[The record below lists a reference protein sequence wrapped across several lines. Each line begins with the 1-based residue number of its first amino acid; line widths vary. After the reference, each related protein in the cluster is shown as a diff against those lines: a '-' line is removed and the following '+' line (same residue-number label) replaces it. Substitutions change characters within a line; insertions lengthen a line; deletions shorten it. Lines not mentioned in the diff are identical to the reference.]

1 MLTCVAPGGGGGGSS
16 DAGALR
22 VNEVSTGTTVA
33 ASDEFVELL
42 NTGSAAADVGGYKLV
57 YRSAGGSTDIV
68 LATVPTGTS
77 IQAGGYYLFGGSGYA
92 GSPAADQSF
101 SFGIAA
107 TGGGLG
113 LRNADGALVD
123 SVGYGTATNAFV
135 EGSAAAAPATTD
147 APGTSAAR
155 LPNGHDTNSNA
166 SDFGSATPPTPKASN
181 S

>member
-1 MLTCVAPGGGGGGSS
+1 VI
-16 DAGALR
+16 
-22 VNEVSTGTTVA
+22 NEFMTGTTGA
-33 ASDEFVELL
+33 AGNEFVEVA
-42 NTGSAAADVGGYKLV
+42 NIGTAAADVGGFKLV
-57 YRSAGGSTDIV
+57 YRSAAGTSDV
-68 LATVPTGTS
+68 SLATIPAGTT
-77 IQAGGYYLFGGSGYA
+77 IPAGGYYLFGGGSYA

-101 SFGIAA
+101 SFGIAS

-155 LPNGHDTNSNA
+155 LPNGHDTNNNSV
-166 SDFGSATPPTPKASN
+166 DFGAETPPSPKAAN
-181 S
+181 T